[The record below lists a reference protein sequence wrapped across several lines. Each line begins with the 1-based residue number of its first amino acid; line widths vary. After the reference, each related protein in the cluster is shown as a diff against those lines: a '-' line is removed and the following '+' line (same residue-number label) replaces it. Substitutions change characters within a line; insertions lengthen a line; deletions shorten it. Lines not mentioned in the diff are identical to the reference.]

1 MIYTG
6 RSVYQGLTVSKE
18 QELTRQASPEPV
30 PHEGHRRT
38 SIGARRNPEAEAA
51 ILEAARGLLAER
63 GYAGFSIEEVAR
75 RAGSGKPTIYRWWPT
90 KADLFI
96 DVYSAEKSAA
106 LVPPETGALWSDL
119 VAYTRALWAFWRDTP
134 SGSTFRAL
142 IAEAQASESALIA
155 LRDKFLP
162 ERLRD
167 VRRMFEAAAG
177 RGEVRA
183 EAVPHLLTLYIG
195 FNWAHLLTNRI
206 ADDPVGIETVARI
219 LAGAPQ

>member
-1 MIYTG
+1 MTHP
-6 RSVYQGLTVSKE
+6 
-18 QELTRQASPEPV
+18 ASPEPS
-30 PHEGHRRT
+30 PQEGHRRA

-75 RAGSGKPTIYRWWPT
+75 RAGAGKPTIYRWWPT

-119 VAYTRALWAFWRDTP
+119 LAYTRALWAFWRDTP
-134 SGSTFRAL
+134 SGRTFRAL
-142 IAEAQASESALIA
+142 IAEAQASETAMIA

-162 ERLRD
+162 ERLKD
-167 VRRMFEAAAG
+167 VRRMFDAAAS
-177 RGEVRA
+177 RGDVRA

-195 FNWAHLLTNRI
+195 FNWVRLLTDRI
-206 ADDPVGIETVARI
+206 ADDPEGIETVART